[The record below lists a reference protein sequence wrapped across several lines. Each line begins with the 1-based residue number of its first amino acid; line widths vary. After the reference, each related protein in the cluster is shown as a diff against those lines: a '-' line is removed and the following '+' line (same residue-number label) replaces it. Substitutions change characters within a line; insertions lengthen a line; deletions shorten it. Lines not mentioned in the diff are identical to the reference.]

1 MLIFDNDKYPITKGK
16 YPMQDPCRNGL
27 VSDGRKK
34 SRLIKEKNARK
45 YPMQEGKY
53 PMQKGK
59 YPMKKPC
66 RKGLVSDGSK
76 KFWLME
82 EKYPS

>member
-1 MLIFDNDKYPITKGK
+1 MYTQHVHFDYSKKGK
-16 YPMQDPCRNGL
+16 YPMQKG
-27 VSDGRKK
+27 
-34 SRLIKEKNARK
+34 K

-66 RKGLVSDGSK
+66 RKGLVSDGRK
-76 KFWLME
+76 KSRLME
-82 EKYPS
+82 EKNPN